1 MSEDQLQLID
11 FLEHVWGVDKC
22 TVFLAEK
29 PKPAEFRVPNGQVW
43 PDSKESIAKW
53 LIAKSKQVVDV
64 YYAPPTYK
72 LGSSSMEK
80 ENVLGSKVLHIDLD
94 GNAVEIW
101 ELMGAMPNVPK
112 PSARLSTGRTGH
124 EHWYWFLDARVPQI
138 EHERVNKALT
148 YYLKADQACWN
159 INHVYRPPFTRNC
172 KIEESTG
179 KPRNLPVDFISY
191 NPERVYSLER
201 FSRIPTPKESV
212 TDDIHLNKDNLPDIQ
227 TILAEH
233 VWDTQHYDLFTSP
246 DLEKVDRSS
255 SIVRL
260 AYFAAETGM
269 SDEEIWV
276 VLDDYDRRI
285 GKFVGRADRERRLVE
300 IIVKARTKYPYK
312 DKIPTKNTQED
323 IKLVY
328 GIKDLLAAD
337 FQLDWLIEGLL
348 PKRTINFIAAE
359 SGIGKSRLSMQL
371 ALASAQGKQFFKWN
385 IPERIKTLYVSLEM
399 SGDMLKYFA
408 TQMVEGNDISDEDND
423 YMIYAPVGAPI
434 ALDQPEGRSY
444 LEDIIKEYR
453 PELVVLD
460 ALGSL
465 TFEEMKEKPAK
476 DINNALKAL
485 IEEYDTTF
493 IMIHHNRKTTD
504 KRPELADIYGSQY
517 VVTDAALVLSMWN
530 PTPGINNNIHL
541 YSVKTRAAS
550 PIQAIHLDGTAFN
563 FVERTDL
570 YEPDDIGTADI
581 EDSRLGR
588 SLLPT

>member
-1 MSEDQLQLID
+1 MSEELSQLVD
-11 FLEHVWGVDKC
+11 FLEKIWGEDKC

-29 PKPAEFRVPNGQVW
+29 PQPTEFRVPSGQVW

-53 LIAKSKQVVDV
+53 FIGKSKQVIDV
-64 YYAPPTYK
+64 YFAPSTFK
-72 LGSSSMEK
+72 LGSASMEK
-80 ENVLGSKVLHIDLD
+80 ENVLGSRVLHCDLD
-94 GNAVEIW
+94 GNANEIW
-101 ELMGAMPNVPK
+101 ELLPAMLSVPK
-112 PSARLSTGRTGH
+112 PSIRVSTGRDGH
-124 EHWYWFLDARVPQI
+124 EHWYWLLDESVSLEA
-138 EHERVNKALT
+138 HERANKALT

-172 KIEESTG
+172 KIEPSTG
-179 KPRNLPVDFISY
+179 KKRNLPVDFIEY
-191 NPERVYSLER
+191 NPERIYSIDR
-201 FSRIPTPKESV
+201 FKKIPSPKDSV
-212 TDDIHLNKDNLPDIQ
+212 SEEIKLNKDNLPDVQ
-227 TILAEH
+227 SVVAKH
-233 VWDTQHYDLFTSP
+233 QWDDQHYDLFHSP
-246 DLEKVDRSS
+246 DLEKIDRSG

-260 AYFAAETGM
+260 AYFGAEAGM
-269 SDEEIWV
+269 DDDELWV
-276 VLDDYDRRI
+276 ILEDYDRRI
-285 GKFVGRADRERRLVE
+285 GKFIGRADRERRLIE

-312 DKIPTKNTQED
+312 EKIATKNTEESIQ
-323 IKLVY
+323 LVY

-371 ALASAQGKQFFKWN
+371 ALASAQGKDFFKWK
-385 IPERIKTLYVSLEM
+385 IPSRIRTLYVSLEM

-408 TQMVEGNDISDEDND
+408 TQMVEGNDITDEDND

-434 ALDQPEGRSY
+434 ALDQPQGREY
-444 LEDIIKEYR
+444 LEDIIKEYQ

-476 DINNALKAL
+476 DINNALKKL

-493 IMIHHNRKTTD
+493 ILIHHNRKTTE
-504 KRPELADIYGSQY
+504 KRPELTDIYGSQY

-550 PIQAIHLDGTAFN
+550 PIQAIHLDGTSFN
-563 FVERTDL
+563 FVERTDT
-570 YEPDDIGTADI
+570 YEPDIATAEI
-581 EDSRLGR
+581 ENSTLGR
-588 SLLPT
+588 TLLKT